1 MIPMSETPK
10 GKPEGSSA
18 RTGIVVNVVSTVIIA
33 GLGVVWQKVTQMTQK
48 LELTEL
54 KVEKSLVDVDT
65 ANRRTIDIDTRLT
78 EVLAKSLN
86 LESELETQQKKA
98 SELLEQFKRLQSVN
112 SDFETKLKAIEF
124 AAKIMGNDD
133 AQKIRDTALIKSEK
147 VRKQMVPFFTPS
159 MAVIG
164 HSNSAFPN
172 GNPLIGGGFQKAPL
186 LPYYLV
192 DDRRTAT
199 KSAPMSYELIASSGA
214 LESGDTGLKQLLHLA
229 QIENDGRPNWPTPT
243 TEKDWDELREVQNLL
258 LLHGTL
264 MVTEGLLAP

>member
-1 MIPMSETPK
+1 MSETPK
-10 GKPEGSSA
+10 GKSEGSSA

-78 EVLAKSLN
+78 EVLAKSLS

-124 AAKIMGNDD
+124 AAKTMGN
-133 AQKIRDTALIKSEK
+133 ART
-147 VRKQMVPFFTPS
+147 RR
-159 MAVIG
+159 MA
-164 HSNSAFPN
+164 S
-172 GNPLIGGGFQKAPL
+172 L
-186 LPYYLV
+186 
-192 DDRRTAT
+192 
-199 KSAPMSYELIASSGA
+199 
-214 LESGDTGLKQLLHLA
+214 
-229 QIENDGRPNWPTPT
+229 
-243 TEKDWDELREVQNLL
+243 
-258 LLHGTL
+258 
-264 MVTEGLLAP
+264 